1 MKKQKILI
9 IIVVFLTITLAVTAL
24 FLNKNQTIND
34 EKKVIINQPAIVE
47 PTMKRVIIPTRT
59 SEVFKSNTG
68 AQEIIMSDDEYEK
81 SWLVNDLRNKSPIK
95 NDYFEIDYNYKTDVF
110 EVKNFKDKGV
120 FFKKWLQESGYS
132 DIPIDRIIII
142 N

>member
-47 PTMKRVIIPTRT
+47 PTIKRVIIPTRT

-81 SWLVNDLRNKSPIK
+81 SWLVNDLRNKAPIK

-120 FFKKWLQESGYS
+120 FFKKWLQESGYL
-132 DIPIDRIIII
+132 DIPNDRIIMI

>member
-1 MKKQKILI
+1 MKKQKVLI
-9 IIVVFLTITLAVTAL
+9 IIAVFLAIILAVIAL
-24 FLNKNQTIND
+24 SLNRNQTTDYERKVVVNQPTTI
-34 EKKVIINQPAIVE
+34 EPTIKKVIV
-47 PTMKRVIIPTRT
+47 PTRT
-59 SEVFKSNTG
+59 SEFFNSNTG
-68 AQEIIMSDDEYEK
+68 AKEIVISDDEYKKE
-81 SWLVNDLRNKSPIK
+81 WLVNDLRNKAPIK

-132 DIPIDRIIII
+132 DVPNDRIIII